1 MNRNNAISRE
11 EAEILG
17 LRVLAFIASDASLME
32 RFSNTTGVSVE
43 DLRQRANSDEILLAC
58 FNEILRNE
66 PDLLMFCANANIQPE
81 TVRLA
86 EAILE
91 GLPQDDQ

>member
-1 MNRNNAISRE
+1 MNKNKTISRE

-17 LRVLAFIASDASLME
+17 LRVLAFIASDPALLE
-32 RFSNTTGVSVE
+32 RFSSTTGVSVE
-43 DLRQRANSDEILLAC
+43 DLRQRANSPEILLAC
-58 FNEILRNE
+58 CNEILRNE

-81 TVRLA
+81 TVRVA

-91 GLPQDDQ
+91 GLPRDDQ